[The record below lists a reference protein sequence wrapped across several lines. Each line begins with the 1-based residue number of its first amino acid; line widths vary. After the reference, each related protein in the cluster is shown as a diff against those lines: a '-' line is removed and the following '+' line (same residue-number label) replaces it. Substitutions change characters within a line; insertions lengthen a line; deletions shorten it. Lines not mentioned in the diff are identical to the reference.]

1 MRNARNASYLQ
12 VNHEIRRIFAE
23 KGVILRPS
31 HEAYREFKW
40 TRAHFGQKPKEGYF
54 IWVREQVDSPI
65 FTCIAISSPKVSQ
78 TLRNLVVIEESIKAE
93 ICSTCNAT
101 KTGLCGNH
109 MGHLK
114 VILKENSELKLRH
127 HHTWGK
133 GDTVASS
140 LTFSLGKG
148 ARLSHV
154 YRCQTAPK
162 TLKTDLKTTLE
173 ACSSASFEI
182 AVLARGGNVNMRD
195 STFLNG
201 DGSSA
206 TMRLRTIADKN
217 SRIDARSKMIANG
230 AGKGHLD
237 CMGMLLSKNST
248 IDVVP
253 ELLNKNKDATLTH
266 EASIGKISEEALNYL
281 RSRGLTEDEAIDL
294 IVKGFLGEE
303 MPFKYKG
310 RVLPSKVYM

>member
-1 MRNARNASYLQ
+1 MRNARNANYLQ
-12 VNHEIRRIFAE
+12 VNHEIRQIFAE
-23 KGVILRPS
+23 KGVVVRPS
-31 HEAYREFKW
+31 REAYREFKW
-40 TRAHFGQKPKEGYF
+40 TRVHFGQKPKEGYF
-54 IWVREQVDSPI
+54 IWVRKQVDFPI

-78 TLRNLVVIEESIKAE
+78 TPRNLVVIDESIKAE
-93 ICSTCNAT
+93 IYSTCNAT
-101 KTGLCGNH
+101 KKGLCGDH
-109 MGHLK
+109 TGHLK

-127 HHTWGK
+127 HHAWGK

-140 LTFSLGKG
+140 LTFLLGKG
-148 ARLSHV
+148 AKLSHV
-154 YRCQTAPK
+154 YRCLAVPRILKTELRT
-162 TLKTDLKTTLE
+162 TLKSR
-173 ACSSASFEI
+173 SSASFEI
-182 AVLARGGNVNMRD
+182 AVLAKGGNVDMRD

-201 DGSSA
+201 DRSSA

-248 IDVVP
+248 INVVP

-294 IVKGFLGEE
+294 IVKGFLGED
-303 MPFKYKG
+303 MPFTYKG
-310 RVLPSKVYM
+310 RLLPSKVHM